1 MSAKVTAKAVSQVQN
16 QLPAFI
22 GEDFPLYQKFME
34 YYYEFMETLCVYYSG
49 YSVDQLSAIQLEESI
64 DGFLLLDSTDG
75 TANVGENVLT
85 EEIARTSAN
94 AFTVG
99 ETVTGQTSGA
109 TATAKAKG
117 AFTGINKVFLEPTNN
132 GNFTVGE
139 VIFGSTSTAR
149 GTITS
154 MSRKPLNATKT
165 FKDLINSD
173 ETTSG
178 LLKAFKKELYP
189 NIRDDASVDLKY
201 FIKHLKEFYRS
212 KGSEKSFQ
220 TLFRA
225 LYAQESL
232 DFYYPK
238 TDLLKISDGKWAQDT
253 VLQLDYDAD
262 YLNFNGLTITG
273 LTSGSTAFVS
283 NVTTRKLGTIPL
295 IELVLTNESGVFTV
309 GETFTAT
316 LVSGSTLSAIILGML
331 TDIEITDGGTGYDI
345 GDSIT
350 IVSDTTHL
358 ELEDLPG
365 AVGFQGFLLQE
376 DGLPETRSAYT
387 TDSSSEGIMNNE
399 DGADLVGF
407 GGIATVTAT
416 TGDQVTLMPIT
427 SGGNGFQLDDSFTFD
442 NTDTN
447 VEVTAEAVVATVK
460 DTYQVERLT
469 TQLFEAVETV
479 TFNITGATTIA
490 PFSVSVVAGYLVA
503 NAVIFSEATKVAEI
517 ISISDSEIR
526 VYDRS
531 NIVESRTDAT
541 NVNNDLGA
549 IVNGDFLFLFDSNG
563 VTISGAT
570 SVVVFDST
578 LTNPSEDVSFNAA
591 NYTTAAAGLLS
602 LSGTYSRTGTTVT
615 NTVAAGHNVYQ
626 FFTINNAFSSDPVAD
641 DMLTDNATFGS
652 ATKKFTIIRYASE
665 TKTVFGHSTLG
676 TFSNTNAVNLVN
688 PNGIGQVLL
697 EDRIPTTSGTYSG
710 AVSTEGELLQDDDFP
725 TTSILYNGSISGEGR
740 INSEDINID
749 VDGGS
754 ALSSTISGLSVTLDF
769 TSGDAN
775 TANGTEG
782 VFTPTTVANSS
793 IFTVTT
799 SGTGTTSG
807 DVTLISNA
815 NSAMKSAMTIES
827 QTFGTVNTI
836 AITSHGSGYESIP
849 TVSLQNS
856 YYEGRGEVDSVNG
869 GFLGSNANVTIG
881 TLGGTVTAV
890 TVSEYGHGYLT
901 DPSVTAPVQSTQA
914 TLTPVIT
921 PTKTKEG
928 VFTDESGQPSSR
940 KKVQDNDY
948 YQDYSY
954 VLQTTDSINV
964 WQEDVLKLLHPAGF
978 KLFGEVAIVT
988 LLNSQMF
995 DRGSNNIN
1003 SLDDD
1008 GKAIYRDMEQQFLTL
1023 MLDNA
1028 KIQVESV
1035 TDLEVEFKV
1044 TPTEIQMVLG
1054 DTSMRLEDSLEGTL
1068 LLEDDIPVSSVDYGV
1083 GEHSNF
1089 GRLRIE
1095 SEGIESV
1102 VELLN
1107 LILQSSTNPAEFFS
1121 LMSVKDVDLITTEKY
1136 LYLESYYDDGA
1147 LLNETGDYVLAEEAR
1162 TKMVTSE
1169 PHFFRENDEIYLDEF
1184 IGDNLEDINGT
1195 LFKVTDIEHEGNILL
1210 EDVGANPREF
1220 LLQEDGIV
1228 TGTLTATADGTHSNF
1243 GLFTTE
1249 NGLGFTLSEAGLPDD
1264 RINVDF
1270 DMSNETI
1277 TTNGKIFRAGK
1288 EISSGI
1294 DPFNGLMRNE
1304 HIGEFAG
1311 YQIHEYEF
1319 TAPADFTDSTFAV
1332 GDTLVTRPRF
1342 LEIESQIILN
1352 STDGTAN
1359 AGEAVL
1365 LEDSLPTT
1373 HASYSGTVSNM
1384 GKLLANIGKI
1394 DINTTAINDE
1404 IIITDSEFAKI
1415 GANYISDEDDVT
1427 DNIVLDSTDGTSNA
1441 GEKIMTEDS
1450 IIQVNNSDST
1460 RQIIHLEKP
1469 FTYKGVPHENNNGF
1483 LFHRHRID
1491 QRVSV

>member
-49 YSVDQLSAIQLEESI
+49 YTVDQLAAIKLEESI

-109 TATAKAKG
+109 TATVKGVG
-117 AFTGINKVFLEPTNN
+117 AFTAINKVFLEPTNN
-132 GNFTVGE
+132 IDFAVDE
-139 VIFGSTSTAR
+139 VILGSTSTAR

-154 MSRKPLNATKT
+154 ISRKPLNATKT
-165 FKDLINSD
+165 FKDLIDSD
-173 ETTSG
+173 ETTAG
-178 LLKAFKKELYP
+178 LLKSFKKELYP
-189 NIRDDASVDLKY
+189 NVRDDASVDLKY

-238 TDLLKISDGKWAQDT
+238 TDLLKVSDGNWAQDT
-253 VLQLDYDAD
+253 ILQLDYDVSYFD
-262 YLNFNGLTITG
+262 FNGLTITG

-283 NVTTRKLGTIPL
+283 NVTTRKLGTITL

-345 GDSIT
+345 GDTIT

-365 AVGFQGFLLQE
+365 ADGFQGFLLQE

-387 TDSSSEGIMNNE
+387 SDSSSEGIMNNE

-407 GGIATVTAT
+407 GAVATVTAT

-479 TFNITGATTIA
+479 TFNITGATVVV

-503 NAVIFSEATKVAEI
+503 NDVIFSDATKVGEV

-531 NIVESRTDAT
+531 NENSA
-541 NVNNDLGA
+541 LGA
-549 IVNGDFLFLFDSNG
+549 IINGDFLFLFDSDG
-563 VTISGAT
+563 VAISGAT
-570 SVVVFDST
+570 SVVVFDSS
-578 LTNPSEDVSFNAA
+578 LTNPSEDVAFNAA

-615 NTVAAGHNVYQ
+615 NTIAAGHNAYQ

-641 DMLTDNATFGS
+641 DMLTDNSTFGS
-652 ATKKFTIIRYASE
+652 ATKKFTVIRYASE

-676 TFSNTNAVNLVN
+676 TFSSGNTVNLVN

-697 EDRIPTTSGTYSG
+697 EDQIPTTSGTYSG
-710 AVSTEGELLQDDDFP
+710 TVSTEGELLQDDDFP

-749 VDGGS
+749 VDGGT
-754 ALSSTISGLSVTLDF
+754 ALNSTISGLSITHDF
-769 TSGDAN
+769 TSG
-775 TANGTEG
+775 TISGTG
-782 VFTPTTVANSS
+782 DDGAVFTPTTVANSS
-793 IFTVTT
+793 VFTITT
-799 SGTGTTSG
+799 SGTGSTTG
-807 DVTLISNA
+807 AVTLISNA
-815 NSAMKSAMTIES
+815 NTAMKSAMTIES

-881 TLGGTVTAV
+881 TLGGTVTDV

-921 PTKTKEG
+921 PTKTKVG

-995 DRGSNNIN
+995 DRGNNNIN

-1008 GKAIYRDMEQQFLTL
+1008 GKAIYRDMEMKFLTL

-1028 KIQVESV
+1028 KIKVSTELNQ
-1035 TDLEVEFKV
+1035 EVEFKV
-1044 TPTEIQMVLG
+1044 TPTEIQMTLG
-1054 DTSMRLEDSLEGTL
+1054 VPAMRLEDSIEGTL

-1089 GRLRIE
+1089 GRIRIE
-1095 SEGIESV
+1095 AEGIESV

-1107 LILQSSTNPAEFFS
+1107 LILQSSGNPAEFFS
-1121 LMSVKDVDLITTEKY
+1121 LMSVKDVSLITSEKY
-1136 LYLESYYDDGA
+1136 IYLESYYDDGA
-1147 LLNETGDYVLAEEAR
+1147 LLNETGDYVLAEETR
-1162 TKMVTSE
+1162 TKITTSE
-1169 PHFFRENDEIYLDEF
+1169 PHFFHENDEVYLDEF
-1184 IGDNLEDINGT
+1184 IGNNLEDINGT
-1195 LFKVTDIEHEGNILL
+1195 RFRVTDIEHEANLIL
-1210 EDVGANPREF
+1210 EDGEF

-1249 NGLGFTLSEAGLPDD
+1249 NGLEFTLSESGLPDD
-1264 RINVDF
+1264 RTNIDF

-1277 TTNGKIFRAGK
+1277 TTNGKIFRSNK

-1294 DPFNGLMRNE
+1294 DPFGGLMRNE
-1304 HIGEFAG
+1304 HIGEFAD

-1319 TAPADFTDSTFAV
+1319 TAPADFTDSTFVV

-1342 LEIESQIILN
+1342 LEIESQIILD

-1359 AGEAVL
+1359 AGEAIL

-1373 HASYSGTVSNM
+1373 DGTYSGTVSNM

-1394 DINTTAINDE
+1394 DINTTAVNDE
-1404 IIITDSEFAKI
+1404 IIITDSEFVKI

>member
-49 YSVDQLSAIQLEESI
+49 YTVDQLAAIKLEESI

-132 GNFTVGE
+132 IDFAVDE
-139 VIFGSTSTAR
+139 VILGSTSTAR

-154 MSRKPLNATKT
+154 ISRKPLNATKT
-165 FKDLINSD
+165 FKDLIDSD
-173 ETTSG
+173 ETTAG
-178 LLKAFKKELYP
+178 LLKSFKKELYP
-189 NIRDDASVDLKY
+189 NVRDDASVDLKY

-238 TDLLKISDGKWAQDT
+238 TDLLKVSDGNWAQDT
-253 VLQLDYDAD
+253 ILQLDYDVSYFD
-262 YLNFNGLTITG
+262 FNGLTITG

-283 NVTTRKLGTIPL
+283 NVTTRKLGTITL

-345 GDSIT
+345 GDTIT

-365 AVGFQGFLLQE
+365 ADGFQGFLLQE

-387 TDSSSEGIMNNE
+387 SDSSSEGIMNNE

-407 GGIATVTAT
+407 GAVATVTAT

-479 TFNITGATTIA
+479 TFNITGATVVV

-503 NAVIFSEATKVAEI
+503 NDVIFSDATKVGEV

-531 NIVESRTDAT
+531 NENSA
-541 NVNNDLGA
+541 LGA
-549 IVNGDFLFLFDSNG
+549 IINGDFLFLFDSAG
-563 VTISGAT
+563 VAISGAT
-570 SVVVFDST
+570 SVVVFDSS
-578 LTNPSEDVSFNAA
+578 LTNPSEDVAFNAA
-591 NYTTAAAGLLS
+591 NYTTATAGLLS

-615 NTVAAGHNVYQ
+615 NTIAAGHNAYQ

-641 DMLTDNATFGS
+641 DMLTDNSTFGS
-652 ATKKFTIIRYASE
+652 ATKKFTVIRYASE

-676 TFSNTNAVNLVN
+676 TFSSGNTVNLVN

-697 EDRIPTTSGTYSG
+697 EDQIPTTSGTYSG
-710 AVSTEGELLQDDDFP
+710 TVSTEGELLQDDDFP

-749 VDGGS
+749 VDGGT
-754 ALSSTISGLSVTLDF
+754 ALNSTISGLSITHDF
-769 TSGDAN
+769 TSG
-775 TANGTEG
+775 TISGTG
-782 VFTPTTVANSS
+782 DDGAVFTPTTVANSS
-793 IFTVTT
+793 VFTITT
-799 SGTGTTSG
+799 SGTGSTTG
-807 DVTLISNA
+807 AVTLISNA
-815 NSAMKSAMTIES
+815 NTAMKSAMTIES

-881 TLGGTVTAV
+881 TLGGTVTDV

-921 PTKTKEG
+921 PTKTKVG

-995 DRGSNNIN
+995 DRGNNNIN

-1008 GKAIYRDMEQQFLTL
+1008 GKAIYRDMEMKFLTL

-1028 KIQVESV
+1028 KIKVSTELNQ
-1035 TDLEVEFKV
+1035 EVEFKV
-1044 TPTEIQMVLG
+1044 TPTEIQMTLG
-1054 DTSMRLEDSLEGTL
+1054 VPAMRLEDSIEGTL

-1089 GRLRIE
+1089 GRIRIE
-1095 SEGIESV
+1095 AEGIESV

-1107 LILQSSTNPAEFFS
+1107 LILQSSGNPAEFFS
-1121 LMSVKDVDLITTEKY
+1121 LMSVKDVSLITSEKY
-1136 LYLESYYDDGA
+1136 IYLESYYDDGA
-1147 LLNETGDYVLAEEAR
+1147 LLNETGDYVLAEETR
-1162 TKMVTSE
+1162 TKITTSE
-1169 PHFFRENDEIYLDEF
+1169 PHFFHENDEVYLDEF
-1184 IGDNLEDINGT
+1184 IGNNLEDINGT
-1195 LFKVTDIEHEGNILL
+1195 RFRVTDIEHEANLIL
-1210 EDVGANPREF
+1210 EDGEF

-1249 NGLGFTLSEAGLPDD
+1249 NGLEFTLSESGLPDD
-1264 RINVDF
+1264 RTNIDF

-1277 TTNGKIFRAGK
+1277 TTNGKIFRSNK

-1294 DPFNGLMRNE
+1294 DPFGGLMRNE
-1304 HIGEFAG
+1304 HIGEFAD

-1342 LEIESQIILN
+1342 LEIESQIILD

-1359 AGEAVL
+1359 AGEAIL

-1373 HASYSGTVSNM
+1373 DGTYSGTVSNM

-1394 DINTTAINDE
+1394 DINTTAVNDE
-1404 IIITDSEFAKI
+1404 IIITDSEFVKI

>member
-49 YSVDQLSAIQLEESI
+49 YTVDQLAAIKLEESI

-132 GNFTVGE
+132 IDFAVDE
-139 VIFGSTSTAR
+139 VILGSTSTAR

-154 MSRKPLNATKT
+154 ISRKPLNATKT
-165 FKDLINSD
+165 FKDLIDSD
-173 ETTSG
+173 ETTAG
-178 LLKAFKKELYP
+178 LLKSFKKELYP
-189 NIRDDASVDLKY
+189 NVRDDASVDLKY

-238 TDLLKISDGKWAQDT
+238 TDLLKVSDGNWAQDT
-253 VLQLDYDAD
+253 ILQLDYDVSYFD
-262 YLNFNGLTITG
+262 FNGLTITG

-283 NVTTRKLGTIPL
+283 NVTTRKLGTITL

-345 GDSIT
+345 GDTIT

-365 AVGFQGFLLQE
+365 ADGFQGFLLQE

-387 TDSSSEGIMNNE
+387 SDSSSEGIMNNE

-407 GGIATVTAT
+407 GAVATVTAT

-479 TFNITGATTIA
+479 TFNITGATVVV

-503 NAVIFSEATKVAEI
+503 NDVIFSDATKVGEV

-531 NIVESRTDAT
+531 NENSA
-541 NVNNDLGA
+541 LGA
-549 IVNGDFLFLFDSNG
+549 IINGDFLFLFDSDG
-563 VTISGAT
+563 VAISGAT
-570 SVVVFDST
+570 SVVVFDSS
-578 LTNPSEDVSFNAA
+578 LTNPSEDVAFNAA

-615 NTVAAGHNVYQ
+615 NTIAAGHNAYQ

-641 DMLTDNATFGS
+641 DMLTDNSTFGS
-652 ATKKFTIIRYASE
+652 ATKKFTVIRYASE

-676 TFSNTNAVNLVN
+676 TFSSGNTVNLVN

-697 EDRIPTTSGTYSG
+697 EDQIPTTSGTYSG
-710 AVSTEGELLQDDDFP
+710 TVSTEGELLQDDDFP

-749 VDGGS
+749 VDGGT
-754 ALSSTISGLSVTLDF
+754 ALNSTISGLSITHDF
-769 TSGDAN
+769 TSG
-775 TANGTEG
+775 TISGTG
-782 VFTPTTVANSS
+782 DDGAVFTPTTVANSS
-793 IFTVTT
+793 VFTITT
-799 SGTGTTSG
+799 SGTGSTTG
-807 DVTLISNA
+807 AVTLISNA
-815 NSAMKSAMTIES
+815 NTAMKSAMTIES

-881 TLGGTVTAV
+881 TLGGTVTDV

-921 PTKTKEG
+921 PTKTKVG

-995 DRGSNNIN
+995 DRGNNNIN

-1008 GKAIYRDMEQQFLTL
+1008 GKAIYRDMEMKFLTL

-1028 KIQVESV
+1028 KIKVSTELNQ
-1035 TDLEVEFKV
+1035 EVEFKV
-1044 TPTEIQMVLG
+1044 TPTEIQMTLG
-1054 DTSMRLEDSLEGTL
+1054 VPAMRLEDSIEGTL

-1089 GRLRIE
+1089 GRIRIE
-1095 SEGIESV
+1095 AEGIESV

-1107 LILQSSTNPAEFFS
+1107 LILQSSGNPAEFFS
-1121 LMSVKDVDLITTEKY
+1121 LMSVKDVSLITSEKY
-1136 LYLESYYDDGA
+1136 IYLESYYDDGA
-1147 LLNETGDYVLAEEAR
+1147 LLNETGDYVLAEETR
-1162 TKMVTSE
+1162 TKITTSE
-1169 PHFFRENDEIYLDEF
+1169 PHFFHENDEVYLDEF
-1184 IGDNLEDINGT
+1184 IGNNLEDINGT
-1195 LFKVTDIEHEGNILL
+1195 RFRVTDIEHEANLIL
-1210 EDVGANPREF
+1210 EDGEF

-1249 NGLGFTLSEAGLPDD
+1249 NGLEFTLSESGLPDD
-1264 RINVDF
+1264 RTNIDF

-1277 TTNGKIFRAGK
+1277 TTNGKIFRSNK

-1294 DPFNGLMRNE
+1294 DPFGGLMRNE
-1304 HIGEFAG
+1304 HIGEFAD

-1342 LEIESQIILN
+1342 LEIESQIILD

-1359 AGEAVL
+1359 AGEAIL

-1373 HASYSGTVSNM
+1373 DGTYSGTVSNM

-1394 DINTTAINDE
+1394 DINTTAVNDE
-1404 IIITDSEFAKI
+1404 IIITDSEFVKI

>member
-34 YYYEFMETLCVYYSG
+34 YYYEFMETLCVYYGG
-49 YSVDQLSAIQLEESI
+49 YTVDQLSAIQLEESI
-64 DGFLLLDSTDG
+64 DGFLLIDSTDG

-117 AFTGINKVFLEPTNN
+117 AFTGINKVFLEPTNDL
-132 GNFTVGE
+132 NFVVDE
-139 VIFGSTSTAR
+139 VILGSTSTAR

-154 MSRKPLNATKT
+154 ISRKPLNATKT

-173 ETTSG
+173 ETSAG
-178 LLKAFKKELYP
+178 LLKSFKKELYP

-225 LYAQESL
+225 LYSQESL

-238 TDLLKISDGKWAQDT
+238 TDLLKVSDGLWAQDT
-253 VLQLDYDAD
+253 ILQLDYDVD

-273 LTSGSTAFVS
+273 LSSGSTAFVS
-283 NVTTRKLGTIPL
+283 NVTTRKLGTITL

-345 GDSIT
+345 DDSIT

-358 ELEDLPG
+358 ELEDLAG
-365 AVGFQGFLLQE
+365 ADGFQGFLLQE

-407 GGIATVTAT
+407 GAVATVTAT

-479 TFNITGATTIA
+479 TFNITGATVIA

-517 ISISDSEIR
+517 ISIDDSEMR

-531 NIVESRTDAT
+531 NENSA
-541 NVNNDLGA
+541 LGA
-549 IVNGDFLFLFDSNG
+549 IVNGDFLYLFDSNR
-563 VTISGAT
+563 VAISGST

-578 LTNPSEDVSFNAA
+578 LTNPSEDVDFNAA
-591 NYTTAAAGLLS
+591 NYTTASAGLLS

-641 DMLTDNATFGS
+641 DMLTDNSTFGS

-676 TFSNTNAVNLVN
+676 TFSNTNTVNLVN

-697 EDRIPTTSGTYSG
+697 EDQIPTTSGTYSG

-749 VDGGS
+749 VDGGT
-754 ALSSTISGLSVTLDF
+754 ALNSTISGLSISLDF
-769 TSGDAN
+769 TSGTAN
-775 TANGTEG
+775 TADGVED

-793 IFTVTT
+793 VFTVTT

-807 DVTLISNA
+807 AVTLISNA

-856 YYEGRGEVDSVNG
+856 YYEGRGEADSVNG
-869 GFLGSNANVTIG
+869 GFLGNNADVTVG

-995 DRGSNNIN
+995 DRGANDIN
-1003 SLDDD
+1003 SVDGD

-1028 KIQVESV
+1028 RIQVETV
-1035 TDLEVEFKV
+1035 LDQEIEFKV

-1054 DTSMRLEDSLEGTL
+1054 VPAMRLEDSLEGTI
-1068 LLEDDIPVSSVDYGV
+1068 LLEDDIPISSVDYGV

-1095 SEGIESV
+1095 TESIESV

-1107 LILQSSTNPAEFFS
+1107 LILQSSGNPAEFFS

-1264 RINVDF
+1264 RINIDF

-1277 TTNGKIFRAGK
+1277 TTNGKIFRSGK

-1294 DPFNGLMRNE
+1294 DPFGGLMRNE
-1304 HIGEFAG
+1304 HIGEFAE

-1342 LEIESQIILN
+1342 LEVESQIILN

-1359 AGEAVL
+1359 AGEALL

-1373 HASYSGTVSNM
+1373 DASYSGTVSNI
-1384 GKLLANIGKI
+1384 GKVLADIGKI
-1394 DINTTAINDE
+1394 DISASANDDE
-1404 IIITDSEFAKI
+1404 IIITGAEFEII

-1441 GEKIMTEDS
+1441 GEKIVTEDS

-1469 FTYKGVPHENNNGF
+1469 FTYKGVPYENNNGF

>member
-34 YYYEFMETLCVYYSG
+34 YYYEFMETLCVYYGG
-49 YSVDQLSAIQLEESI
+49 YTVDQLSAIQLEESI
-64 DGFLLLDSTDG
+64 DGFLLIDSTDG

-117 AFTGINKVFLEPTNN
+117 AFTGINKVFLEPTNDL
-132 GNFTVGE
+132 NFVVDE
-139 VIFGSTSTAR
+139 VILGSTSTAR

-154 MSRKPLNATKT
+154 ISRKPLNATKT

-173 ETTSG
+173 ETSAG
-178 LLKAFKKELYP
+178 LLKSFKKELYP

-225 LYAQESL
+225 LYSQESL

-238 TDLLKISDGKWAQDT
+238 TDLLKVSDGLWAQDT
-253 VLQLDYDAD
+253 ILQLDYDVD

-273 LTSGSTAFVS
+273 LSSGSTAFVS
-283 NVTTRKLGTIPL
+283 NVTTRKLGTITL

-345 GDSIT
+345 DDSIT

-358 ELEDLPG
+358 ELEDLAG
-365 AVGFQGFLLQE
+365 ADGFQGFLLQE

-407 GGIATVTAT
+407 GAVATVTAT

-479 TFNITGATTIA
+479 TFNITGATVIA

-517 ISISDSEIR
+517 ISIDDSEMR

-531 NIVESRTDAT
+531 NENSA
-541 NVNNDLGA
+541 LGA
-549 IVNGDFLFLFDSNG
+549 IVNGDFLYLFDSNR
-563 VTISGAT
+563 VAISGST

-578 LTNPSEDVSFNAA
+578 LTNPSEDVDFNAA
-591 NYTTAAAGLLS
+591 NYTTASAGLLS

-641 DMLTDNATFGS
+641 DMLTDNSTFGS

-676 TFSNTNAVNLVN
+676 TFSNANTVNLVN

-697 EDRIPTTSGTYSG
+697 EDQIPTTSGTYSG

-749 VDGGS
+749 VDGGT
-754 ALSSTISGLSVTLDF
+754 ALNSTISGLSISLDF
-769 TSGDAN
+769 TSGTAN
-775 TANGTEG
+775 TADGVED

-793 IFTVTT
+793 VFTVTT

-807 DVTLISNA
+807 AVTLISNA

-856 YYEGRGEVDSVNG
+856 YYEGRGEADSVNG
-869 GFLGSNANVTIG
+869 GFLGNNADVTVG

-995 DRGSNNIN
+995 DRGANDIN
-1003 SLDDD
+1003 SVDGD

-1028 KIQVESV
+1028 RIQVETV
-1035 TDLEVEFKV
+1035 LDQEIEFKV

-1054 DTSMRLEDSLEGTL
+1054 VPAMRLEDSLEGTI
-1068 LLEDDIPVSSVDYGV
+1068 LLEDDIPISSVDYGV

-1095 SEGIESV
+1095 TESIESV

-1107 LILQSSTNPAEFFS
+1107 LILQSSGNPAEFFS

-1210 EDVGANPREF
+1210 EDVGANPHEF

-1228 TGTLTATADGTHSNF
+1228 ESAWLYVGTRSNF
-1243 GLFTTE
+1243 GMFSTE
-1249 NGLGFTLSEAGLPDD
+1249 NGSEFTLSEAGLPDD
-1264 RINVDF
+1264 RINIDF

-1277 TTNGKIFRAGK
+1277 TTNGKIFRSGK

-1294 DPFNGLMRNE
+1294 DPFGGLMRNE
-1304 HIGEFAG
+1304 HIGEFAE

-1342 LEIESQIILN
+1342 LEVESQIILN

-1359 AGEAVL
+1359 AGEALL

-1373 HASYSGTVSNM
+1373 DASYSGTVSNI
-1384 GKLLANIGKI
+1384 GKVLADIGKI
-1394 DINTTAINDE
+1394 DISASANDDE
-1404 IIITDSEFAKI
+1404 IIITGAEFEII

-1441 GEKIMTEDS
+1441 GERIVTEDS

-1469 FTYKGVPHENNNGF
+1469 FTYKGVPYENNNGF

>member
-49 YSVDQLSAIQLEESI
+49 YTVDQLAAIKLEESI

-109 TATAKAKG
+109 TATAKGKG

-132 GNFTVGE
+132 IDFAVDE
-139 VIFGSTSTAR
+139 VILGSTSTAR

-154 MSRKPLNATKT
+154 ISRKPLNATKT

-173 ETTSG
+173 ETTAG
-178 LLKAFKKELYP
+178 LLKSFKKELYP
-189 NIRDDASVDLKY
+189 NVRDDASVDLKY

-238 TDLLKISDGKWAQDT
+238 TDLLKVSDGNWAQDT
-253 VLQLDYDAD
+253 ILQLDYDVSYFD
-262 YLNFNGLTITG
+262 FNGLTITG

-283 NVTTRKLGTIPL
+283 NVTTRKLGTITL

-345 GDSIT
+345 GDTIT

-365 AVGFQGFLLQE
+365 ADGFQGFLLQE

-387 TDSSSEGIMNNE
+387 SDSSSEGIMNNE

-407 GGIATVTAT
+407 GAVATVTAT

-479 TFNITGATTIA
+479 TFNITGATVVV

-503 NAVIFSEATKVAEI
+503 NDVIFSDATKVGEV

-531 NIVESRTDAT
+531 NENSA
-541 NVNNDLGA
+541 LGA
-549 IVNGDFLFLFDSNG
+549 IINGDFLFLFDSDG
-563 VTISGAT
+563 VAISGAT
-570 SVVVFDST
+570 SVVVFDSS
-578 LTNPSEDVSFNAA
+578 LTNPSEDVAFNAA

-615 NTVAAGHNVYQ
+615 NTIAAGHNAYQ

-641 DMLTDNATFGS
+641 DMLTDNSTFGS
-652 ATKKFTIIRYASE
+652 ATKKFTVIRYASE

-676 TFSNTNAVNLVN
+676 TFSSGNTVNLVN

-697 EDRIPTTSGTYSG
+697 EDQIPTTSGTYSG
-710 AVSTEGELLQDDDFP
+710 TVSTEGELLQDDDFP

-749 VDGGS
+749 VDGGT
-754 ALSSTISGLSVTLDF
+754 ALNSTISGLSITHDF
-769 TSGDAN
+769 TSG
-775 TANGTEG
+775 TISGTG
-782 VFTPTTVANSS
+782 DDGAVFTPTTVANSS
-793 IFTVTT
+793 VFTITT
-799 SGTGTTSG
+799 SGTGSTTG
-807 DVTLISNA
+807 AVTLISNA
-815 NSAMKSAMTIES
+815 NTAMKSAMTIES

-881 TLGGTVTAV
+881 TLGGTVTDV
-890 TVSEYGHGYLT
+890 TVSEIGHGYLT

-921 PTKTKEG
+921 PTKTKVG

-995 DRGSNNIN
+995 DRGNNNIN

-1008 GKAIYRDMEQQFLTL
+1008 GKAIYRDMEMKFLTL

-1028 KIQVESV
+1028 KIKVSTELNQ
-1035 TDLEVEFKV
+1035 EVEFKV
-1044 TPTEIQMVLG
+1044 TPTEIQMTLG
-1054 DTSMRLEDSLEGTL
+1054 VPAMRLEDSIEGTL

-1089 GRLRIE
+1089 GRIRIE
-1095 SEGIESV
+1095 AEGIESV

-1107 LILQSSTNPAEFFS
+1107 LILQSSGNPAEFFS
-1121 LMSVKDVDLITTEKY
+1121 LMSVKDVSLITSEKY
-1136 LYLESYYDDGA
+1136 IYLESYYDDGA
-1147 LLNETGDYVLAEEAR
+1147 LLNETGDYVLAEETR
-1162 TKMVTSE
+1162 TKITTSE
-1169 PHFFRENDEIYLDEF
+1169 PHFFHENDEVYLDEF
-1184 IGDNLEDINGT
+1184 IGNNLEDINGT
-1195 LFKVTDIEHEGNILL
+1195 RFRVTDIEHEANLIL
-1210 EDVGANPREF
+1210 EDGEF

-1249 NGLGFTLSEAGLPDD
+1249 NGLEFTLSESGLPDD
-1264 RINVDF
+1264 RTNIDF

-1277 TTNGKIFRAGK
+1277 TTNGKIFRSNK

-1294 DPFNGLMRNE
+1294 DPFGGLMRNE
-1304 HIGEFAG
+1304 HIGEFAD

-1319 TAPADFTDSTFAV
+1319 TAPADFTDSTFVV

-1342 LEIESQIILN
+1342 LEIESQIILD

-1359 AGEAVL
+1359 AGEAIL

-1373 HASYSGTVSNM
+1373 DGTYSGTVSNM

-1394 DINTTAINDE
+1394 DINTTAVNDE
-1404 IIITDSEFAKI
+1404 IIITDSEFVKI

>member
-49 YSVDQLSAIQLEESI
+49 YTVDQLAAIKLEESI

-109 TATAKAKG
+109 TATAKGKG

-132 GNFTVGE
+132 IDFAVDE
-139 VIFGSTSTAR
+139 VILGSTSTAR

-154 MSRKPLNATKT
+154 ISRKPLNATKT

-173 ETTSG
+173 ETTAG
-178 LLKAFKKELYP
+178 LLKSFKKELYP
-189 NIRDDASVDLKY
+189 NVRDDASVDLKY

-238 TDLLKISDGKWAQDT
+238 TDLLKVSDGNWAQDT
-253 VLQLDYDAD
+253 ILQLDYDVSYFD
-262 YLNFNGLTITG
+262 FNGLTITG

-283 NVTTRKLGTIPL
+283 NVTTRKLGTITL

-345 GDSIT
+345 GDTIT

-365 AVGFQGFLLQE
+365 ADGFQGFLLQE

-387 TDSSSEGIMNNE
+387 SDSSSEGIMNNE

-407 GGIATVTAT
+407 GAVATVTAT

-479 TFNITGATTIA
+479 TFNITGATVVV

-503 NAVIFSEATKVAEI
+503 NDVIFSDATKVGEV

-531 NIVESRTDAT
+531 NENSA
-541 NVNNDLGA
+541 LGA
-549 IVNGDFLFLFDSNG
+549 IINGDFLFLFDSDG
-563 VTISGAT
+563 VAISGAT
-570 SVVVFDST
+570 SVVVFDSS
-578 LTNPSEDVSFNAA
+578 LTNPSEDVAFNAA
-591 NYTTAAAGLLS
+591 NYTTATAGLLS

-615 NTVAAGHNVYQ
+615 NTIAAGHNAYQ

-641 DMLTDNATFGS
+641 DMLTDNSTFGS
-652 ATKKFTIIRYASE
+652 ATKKFTVIRYASE

-676 TFSNTNAVNLVN
+676 TFSSGNTVNLVN

-697 EDRIPTTSGTYSG
+697 EDQIPTTSGTYSG
-710 AVSTEGELLQDDDFP
+710 TVSTEGELLQDDDFP

-749 VDGGS
+749 VDGGT
-754 ALSSTISGLSVTLDF
+754 ALNSTISGLSITHDF
-769 TSGDAN
+769 TSG
-775 TANGTEG
+775 TISGTG
-782 VFTPTTVANSS
+782 DDGAVFTPTTVANSS
-793 IFTVTT
+793 VFTITT
-799 SGTGTTSG
+799 SGTGSTTG
-807 DVTLISNA
+807 AVTLISNA
-815 NSAMKSAMTIES
+815 NTAMKSAMTIES

-881 TLGGTVTAV
+881 TLGGTVTDV

-921 PTKTKEG
+921 PTKTKVG

-995 DRGSNNIN
+995 DRGNNNIN

-1008 GKAIYRDMEQQFLTL
+1008 GKAIYRDMEMKFLTL

-1028 KIQVESV
+1028 KIKVSTELNQ
-1035 TDLEVEFKV
+1035 EVEFKV
-1044 TPTEIQMVLG
+1044 TPTEIQMTLG
-1054 DTSMRLEDSLEGTL
+1054 VPAMRLEDSIEGTL

-1089 GRLRIE
+1089 GRIRIE
-1095 SEGIESV
+1095 AEGIESV

-1107 LILQSSTNPAEFFS
+1107 LILQSSGNPAEFFS
-1121 LMSVKDVDLITTEKY
+1121 LMSVKDVSLITSEKY
-1136 LYLESYYDDGA
+1136 IYLESYYDDGA
-1147 LLNETGDYVLAEEAR
+1147 LLNETGDYVLAEETR
-1162 TKMVTSE
+1162 TKITTSE
-1169 PHFFRENDEIYLDEF
+1169 PHFFHENDEVYLDEF
-1184 IGDNLEDINGT
+1184 IGNNLEDINGT
-1195 LFKVTDIEHEGNILL
+1195 RFRVTDIEHEANLIL
-1210 EDVGANPREF
+1210 EDGEF

-1249 NGLGFTLSEAGLPDD
+1249 NGLEFTLSESGLPDD
-1264 RINVDF
+1264 RTNIDF

-1277 TTNGKIFRAGK
+1277 TTNGKIFRSNK

-1294 DPFNGLMRNE
+1294 DPFGGLMRNE
-1304 HIGEFAG
+1304 HIGEFAD

-1319 TAPADFTDSTFAV
+1319 TAPADFTDSTFVV

-1342 LEIESQIILN
+1342 LEIESQIILD

-1359 AGEAVL
+1359 AGEAIL

-1373 HASYSGTVSNM
+1373 DGTYSGTVSNM

-1394 DINTTAINDE
+1394 DINTTAVNDE
-1404 IIITDSEFAKI
+1404 IIITDSEFVKI

>member
-49 YSVDQLSAIQLEESI
+49 YTVDQLAAIKLEESI

-132 GNFTVGE
+132 IDFAVDE
-139 VIFGSTSTAR
+139 VILGSTSTAR

-154 MSRKPLNATKT
+154 ISRKPLNATKT
-165 FKDLINSD
+165 FKDLIDSD
-173 ETTSG
+173 ETTAG
-178 LLKAFKKELYP
+178 LLKSFKKELYP
-189 NIRDDASVDLKY
+189 NVRDDASVDLKY

-238 TDLLKISDGKWAQDT
+238 TDLLKVSDGNWAQDT
-253 VLQLDYDAD
+253 ILQLDYDVSYFD
-262 YLNFNGLTITG
+262 FNGLTITG

-283 NVTTRKLGTIPL
+283 NVTTRKLGTITL

-345 GDSIT
+345 GDTIT

-365 AVGFQGFLLQE
+365 ADGFQGFLLQE

-387 TDSSSEGIMNNE
+387 SDSSSEGIMNNE

-407 GGIATVTAT
+407 GAVATVTAT

-479 TFNITGATTIA
+479 TFNITGATVVV

-503 NAVIFSEATKVAEI
+503 NDVIFSDATKVGEV

-531 NIVESRTDAT
+531 NENSA
-541 NVNNDLGA
+541 LGA
-549 IVNGDFLFLFDSNG
+549 IINGDFLFLFDSAG
-563 VTISGAT
+563 VAISGAT
-570 SVVVFDST
+570 SVVVFDSS
-578 LTNPSEDVSFNAA
+578 LTNPSEDVAFNAA
-591 NYTTAAAGLLS
+591 NYTTATAGLLS

-615 NTVAAGHNVYQ
+615 NTIAAGHNAYQ

-641 DMLTDNATFGS
+641 DMLTDNSTFGS
-652 ATKKFTIIRYASE
+652 ATKKFTVIRYASE

-676 TFSNTNAVNLVN
+676 TFSSGNTVNLVN

-697 EDRIPTTSGTYSG
+697 EDQIPTTSGTYSG
-710 AVSTEGELLQDDDFP
+710 TVSTEGELLQDDDFP

-749 VDGGS
+749 VDGGT
-754 ALSSTISGLSVTLDF
+754 ALNSTISGLSITHDF
-769 TSGDAN
+769 TSG
-775 TANGTEG
+775 TISGTG
-782 VFTPTTVANSS
+782 DDGAVFTPTTVANSS
-793 IFTVTT
+793 VFTITT
-799 SGTGTTSG
+799 SGTGSTTG
-807 DVTLISNA
+807 AVTLISNA
-815 NSAMKSAMTIES
+815 NTAMKSAMTIES

-881 TLGGTVTAV
+881 TLGGTVTDV

-921 PTKTKEG
+921 PTKTKVG

-995 DRGSNNIN
+995 DRGNNNIN

-1008 GKAIYRDMEQQFLTL
+1008 GKAIYRDMEMKFLTL

-1028 KIQVESV
+1028 KIKVSTELNQ
-1035 TDLEVEFKV
+1035 EVEFKV
-1044 TPTEIQMVLG
+1044 TPTEIQMTLG
-1054 DTSMRLEDSLEGTL
+1054 VPAMRLEDSIEGTL

-1089 GRLRIE
+1089 GRIRIE
-1095 SEGIESV
+1095 AEGIESV

-1107 LILQSSTNPAEFFS
+1107 LILQSSGNPAEFFS
-1121 LMSVKDVDLITTEKY
+1121 LMSVKDVSLITSEKY
-1136 LYLESYYDDGA
+1136 IYLESYYDDGA
-1147 LLNETGDYVLAEEAR
+1147 LLNETGDYVLAEETR
-1162 TKMVTSE
+1162 TKITTSE
-1169 PHFFRENDEIYLDEF
+1169 PHFFHENDEVYLDEF
-1184 IGDNLEDINGT
+1184 IGNNLEDINGT
-1195 LFKVTDIEHEGNILL
+1195 RFRVTDIEHEANLIL
-1210 EDVGANPREF
+1210 EDGEF

-1249 NGLGFTLSEAGLPDD
+1249 NGLEFTLSESGLPDD
-1264 RINVDF
+1264 RTNIDF

-1277 TTNGKIFRAGK
+1277 TTNGKIFRSNK

-1294 DPFNGLMRNE
+1294 DPFGGLMRNE
-1304 HIGEFAG
+1304 HIGEFAD

-1319 TAPADFTDSTFAV
+1319 TAPADFTDSTFVV

-1342 LEIESQIILN
+1342 LEIESQIILD

-1359 AGEAVL
+1359 AGEAIL

-1373 HASYSGTVSNM
+1373 DGTYSGTVSNM

-1394 DINTTAINDE
+1394 DINTTAVNDE
-1404 IIITDSEFAKI
+1404 IIITDSEFVKI

>member
-34 YYYEFMETLCVYYSG
+34 YYYEFMETLCVYYGG
-49 YSVDQLSAIQLEESI
+49 YTVDQLSAIQLEESI
-64 DGFLLLDSTDG
+64 DGFLLIDSTDG

-117 AFTGINKVFLEPTNN
+117 AFTGINKVFLEPTNDL
-132 GNFTVGE
+132 NFVVDE
-139 VIFGSTSTAR
+139 VILGSTSTAR

-154 MSRKPLNATKT
+154 ISRKPLNATKT

-173 ETTSG
+173 ETSAG
-178 LLKAFKKELYP
+178 LLKSFKKELYP

-225 LYAQESL
+225 LYSQESL

-238 TDLLKISDGKWAQDT
+238 TDLLKVSDGLWAQDT
-253 VLQLDYDAD
+253 ILQLDYDVD

-273 LTSGSTAFVS
+273 LSSGSTAFVS
-283 NVTTRKLGTIPL
+283 NVTTRKLGTITL

-345 GDSIT
+345 DDSIT

-358 ELEDLPG
+358 ELEDLAG
-365 AVGFQGFLLQE
+365 ADGFQGFLLQE

-407 GGIATVTAT
+407 GAVATVTAT

-479 TFNITGATTIA
+479 TFNITGATVIA

-517 ISISDSEIR
+517 ISIDDSEMR

-531 NIVESRTDAT
+531 NENSA
-541 NVNNDLGA
+541 LGA
-549 IVNGDFLFLFDSNG
+549 IVNGDFLYLFDSNR
-563 VTISGAT
+563 VAISGST

-578 LTNPSEDVSFNAA
+578 LTNPSEDVDFNAA
-591 NYTTAAAGLLS
+591 NYTTASAGLLS

-641 DMLTDNATFGS
+641 DMLTDNSTFGS

-676 TFSNTNAVNLVN
+676 TFSNTNTVNLVN

-697 EDRIPTTSGTYSG
+697 EDQIPTTSGTYSG

-749 VDGGS
+749 VDGGT
-754 ALSSTISGLSVTLDF
+754 ALNSTISGLSISLDF
-769 TSGDAN
+769 TSGTAN
-775 TANGTEG
+775 TADGVED

-793 IFTVTT
+793 VFTVTT
-799 SGTGTTSG
+799 SGTGTTNG
-807 DVTLISNA
+807 AVTLISNA

-856 YYEGRGEVDSVNG
+856 YYEGRGEADSVNG
-869 GFLGSNANVTIG
+869 GFLGNNADVTVG

-995 DRGSNNIN
+995 DRGANDIN
-1003 SLDDD
+1003 SVDGD

-1028 KIQVESV
+1028 RIQVETV
-1035 TDLEVEFKV
+1035 LDQEIEFKV

-1054 DTSMRLEDSLEGTL
+1054 VPAMRLEDSLEGTI
-1068 LLEDDIPVSSVDYGV
+1068 LLEDNIPVSSVDYGV

-1095 SEGIESV
+1095 TESIESV

-1107 LILQSSTNPAEFFS
+1107 LILQSSGNPAEFFS

-1243 GLFTTE
+1243 GMFTTE

-1264 RINVDF
+1264 RINIDF

-1277 TTNGKIFRAGK
+1277 TTNGKIFRSGK

-1294 DPFNGLMRNE
+1294 DPFGGLMRNE
-1304 HIGEFAG
+1304 HIGEFAE
-1311 YQIHEYEF
+1311 YQIHEYEY

-1342 LEIESQIILN
+1342 LEVESQIILN

-1359 AGEAVL
+1359 AGEALL

-1373 HASYSGTVSNM
+1373 DASYSGTVSNI
-1384 GKLLANIGKI
+1384 GKVLADIGKI
-1394 DINTTAINDE
+1394 DISASANDDE
-1404 IIITDSEFAKI
+1404 IIITGAEFEII

-1441 GEKIMTEDS
+1441 GERIVTEDS

-1469 FTYKGVPHENNNGF
+1469 FTYKGVPYENNNGF

>member
-49 YSVDQLSAIQLEESI
+49 YTVDQLAAIKLEESI

-75 TANVGENVLT
+75 TANADENVLT

-117 AFTGINKVFLEPTNN
+117 AFTGINKVFLEPTNDL
-132 GNFTVGE
+132 NFVVDE
-139 VIFGSTSTAR
+139 VILGSTSTAR

-154 MSRKPLNATKT
+154 ISRKPLNATKT

-173 ETTSG
+173 ETSAG
-178 LLKAFKKELYP
+178 LLKSFKKELYP
-189 NIRDDASVDLKY
+189 NVRDDASVDLKY

-238 TDLLKISDGKWAQDT
+238 TDLLKVSNGIWAQDT

-273 LTSGSTAFVS
+273 LTSGATAFVS
-283 NVTTRKLGTIPL
+283 NVTTRKLGTITL

-316 LVSGSTLSAIILGML
+316 LVSGSTLSATILGML

-345 GDSIT
+345 DDSIT

-358 ELEDLPG
+358 ELEDLTGG
-365 AVGFQGFLLQE
+365 AGFQGFLLQE

-387 TDSSSEGIMNNE
+387 TDSSAEGIMNNE

-407 GGIATVTAT
+407 GAVATVTAT

-427 SGGNGFQLDDSFTFD
+427 SGGNGFQLDDAFTFD

-460 DTYQVERLT
+460 DTYQVELLT
-469 TQLFEAVETV
+469 TKLYEAVETV
-479 TFNITGATTIA
+479 TFNITGVTEVA
-490 PFSVSVVAGYLVA
+490 PFGVTVVVGYLVS
-503 NAVIFSEATKVAEI
+503 NAAVFGDATKVAEI
-517 ISISDSEIR
+517 ISIDDSEMR

-531 NIVESRTDAT
+531 NENSA
-541 NVNNDLGA
+541 LGA
-549 IVNGDFLFLFDSNG
+549 IVNGDFLYLFDSNREAI
-563 VTISGAT
+563 TGAT

-578 LTNPSEDVSFNAA
+578 LTNPSEDVDFDAA
-591 NYTTAAAGLLS
+591 NYTTESAGLIS

-615 NTVAAGHNVYQ
+615 NTVAAGHNAYQ

-641 DMLTDNATFGS
+641 DMLTDNSTFGS
-652 ATKKFTIIRYASE
+652 ATKKFTVIRYASE

-676 TFSNTNAVNLVN
+676 TFSSGNTVNLVN
-688 PNGIGQVLL
+688 PNGIGQILI
-697 EDRIPTTSGTYSG
+697 EDQIPTTSGTYSG
-710 AVSTEGELLQDDDFP
+710 TVSTEGELLQDDGVP
-725 TTSILYNGSISGEGR
+725 TISPLYSESVSGEGR

-749 VDGGS
+749 VDGGT
-754 ALSSTISGLSVTLDF
+754 ALNSTISGLSITLDF

-775 TANGTEG
+775 TADGTEG

-793 IFTVTT
+793 VFTITT

-807 DVTLISNA
+807 AVTLISNA
-815 NSAMKSAMTIES
+815 NTPMKSAMTIES

-869 GFLGSNANVTIG
+869 GFLGNNASVTIG
-881 TLGGTVTAV
+881 TLGGTVTGV
-890 TVSEYGHGYLT
+890 TISEYGHGYLT
-901 DPSVTAPVQSTQA
+901 NPSVTAPVQSTAA

-921 PTKTKEG
+921 PTKTKVG

-940 KKVQDNDY
+940 KKIQDNDY

-995 DRGSNNIN
+995 DRGSNDIN
-1003 SLDDD
+1003 SVDDD

-1028 KIQVESV
+1028 KIQVETV
-1035 TDLEVEFKV
+1035 LNQEVEFKV
-1044 TPTEIQMVLG
+1044 TPTEIQMTLG
-1054 DTSMRLEDSLEGTL
+1054 VPAMKLEDSLEGTI

-1095 SEGIESV
+1095 TEPIESV

-1107 LILQSSTNPAEFFS
+1107 LLLQTSGNPAEFFS

-1147 LLNETGDYVLAEEAR
+1147 LLQENGVPTTSAAYSGTDGDYTLVEEAR
-1162 TKMVTSE
+1162 TKVTTTE
-1169 PHFFRENDEIYLDEF
+1169 PHFFHENDEIYLDEF
-1184 IGDNLEDINGT
+1184 IGNNLEDINGT
-1195 LFKVTDIEHEGNILL
+1195 RFRVTDIEHESNFIL
-1210 EDVGANPREF
+1210 EDGEF
-1220 LLQEDGIV
+1220 LLQEDGISESSWLYV
-1228 TGTLTATADGTHSNF
+1228 GIRSNF

-1249 NGLGFTLSEAGLPDD
+1249 NGLEFTLSESGLPDD
-1264 RINVDF
+1264 RVNIDF

-1277 TTNGKIFRAGK
+1277 TTNGKIFRSNK

-1294 DPFNGLMRNE
+1294 DPFSGLMRNE
-1304 HIGEFAG
+1304 YIGEFGG

-1342 LEIESQIILN
+1342 LEVESQIILD

-1359 AGEAVL
+1359 AGEAIL
-1365 LEDSLPTT
+1365 LEDSLPATDGT
-1373 HASYSGTVSNM
+1373 YSGTVSNM

-1394 DINTTAINDE
+1394 DINTTANDDE
-1404 IIITDSEFAKI
+1404 IIITDSEFGKI
-1415 GANYISDEDDVT
+1415 GANYIADEDDVT
-1427 DNIVLDSTDGTSNA
+1427 DNIVLDSTDGTSND
-1441 GEKIMTEDS
+1441 GGRIMTEDS

-1460 RQIIHLEKP
+1460 KQIIHLEKP
-1469 FTYKGVPHENNNGF
+1469 FTYKGVPYENNNGF